1 MSKKN
6 SLPPDVVKQ
15 WPEIFSDIEIKAV
28 PLEYIDSMR
37 VTFDD
42 GKVWEIDIAKT
53 RKNLT
58 QEQQQQELEET
69 LRTFIEE
76 YSAVIKTV
84 DFRLKT
90 QKVISDMKDRTAK
103 FMKKR
108 K

>member
-1 MSKKN
+1 MPKKN
-6 SLPPDVVKQ
+6 SLPPDVVSQ

-37 VTFDD
+37 VSFED
-42 GKVWEIDIAKT
+42 GKVWEIDISKT
-53 RKNLT
+53 RKSIT
-58 QEQQQQELEET
+58 KEEQQKELEET
-69 LRTFIEE
+69 LRNFIEE
-76 YSAVIKTV
+76 YSTVIKTV

-90 QKVISDMKDRTAK
+90 QKVISDMKERTNK